1 MLFTSTLLSCC
12 YTLDMYLLRLL
23 SRIGSELA
31 SMLKE
36 PLVGASRA
44 ISMLHEHEL
53 LGIVF
58 QLPLG
63 VAIGGWDD
71 AKMGMDVRDDR
82 LWDMRRCCSASV
94 TTILAAQLSVEE
106 QRILLLSTM
115 LHPLSGCYTTN
126 KKSRQESLPYSI
138 ARDATTFRIKDAVDV
153 QVVLEAAAGLRAMVD
168 TVLELGRDGDRL
180 QSEEQQRY
188 RRLRR
193 DMGLMLLKA
202 KSSWRPALCTAA
214 KFKKYRRNNTAR

>member
-1 MLFTSTLLSCC
+1 MS
-12 YTLDMYLLRLL
+12 
-23 SRIGSELA
+23 
-31 SMLKE
+31 
-36 PLVGASRA
+36 
-44 ISMLHEHEL
+44 
-53 LGIVF
+53 
-58 QLPLG
+58 
-63 VAIGGWDD
+63 
-71 AKMGMDVRDDR
+71 
-82 LWDMRRCCSASV
+82 MRRVKCMEEVLQRFSDHDSV
-94 TTILAAQLSVEE
+94 HAQLSVEE

-138 ARDATTFRIKDAVDV
+138 VKDATKFRIKDAVDV

-168 TVLELGRDGDRL
+168 TVLELRRDGDRL

-202 KSSWRPALCTAA
+202 KSILETCAVRCTSLVWARRSIRRLATQLTAVVFRVRLRPRLMPKGPPSSGTRKHPYQRADGMADTL
-214 KFKKYRRNNTAR
+214 NLNDLLINPQ